1 MLDNTNADAGGG
13 GSNWGAFLSSFGA
26 GEGSTDIAGFATNL
40 AGSIAQG
47 AAFGGPVGGALA
59 GASSIIQTAVASIG
73 KGRKEAD
80 IIVPVQNQVWE
91 VLRVMI
97 DETNLV
103 AAGSQQATVRHL
115 LDLYFLAVD
124 TYRRFD
130 RFTRDPRFTDGRAS
144 RQARDTIRP
153 YVDGKNDAGVFD
165 QSNPYFPKGGLLGAI
180 ERLIVARGG
189 VAPGD
194 AGTGGNTKAAN
205 DAEYAAVA
213 GAAGVA
219 TAGAGGG
226 GLMLAG
232 AGLVIA
238 KLLKLF

>member
-1 MLDNTNADAGGG
+1 MAGW
-13 GSNWGAFLSSFGA
+13 NDFLNSFGA
-26 GEGSTDIAGFATNL
+26 GSGSSDIAGFAPAL

-47 AAFGGPVGGALA
+47 AEFAGPVGGALA
-59 GASSIIQTAVASIG
+59 GASSIIQQAFASIG
-73 KGRKEAD
+73 KGRREAD

-97 DETNLV
+97 DET
-103 AAGSQQATVRHL
+103 AATRNTATVRHL
-115 LDLYFLAVD
+115 LDNYFLTVE

-153 YVDGKNDAGVFD
+153 YVDGRLDNGTYSQA
-165 QSNPYFPKGGLLGAI
+165 NPAFLTGGFLGDL

-194 AGTGGNTKAAN
+194 AGSGGNTKAAN
-205 DAEYAAVA
+205 DAEYAAIA

-219 TAGAGGG
+219 TAGAGGS
-226 GLMLAG
+226 GLMLVG
-232 AGLVIA
+232 GLVVVA